1 MNLNKV
7 QDKIIEE
14 FDLMI
19 DSLTNEFSYFR
30 YIASLG
36 NSNLEAVKKTDETLV
51 KSTRS
56 KIWLEAR
63 YVDGKVYYASD
74 SDNQIVKG
82 IVSML
87 VNVFSGRTARE
98 IINANL
104 YFVNEIKLYSQL
116 PAARLKE
123 ISAVLQ
129 QIRTYAVKLKNTE
142 SAPVLSA

>member
-14 FDLMI
+14 FDLII
-19 DSLTNEFSYFR
+19 DSLKSEFSYFR
-30 YIASLG
+30 YVASFG
-36 NSNLEAVKKTDETLV
+36 RTDSKVKKTDATLV
-51 KSTRS
+51 KSTKS
-56 KIWLEAR
+56 KIWLEAS
-63 YVDGKVYYASD
+63 YIDGKVYYASD

-82 IVSML
+82 IVSMF

-116 PAARLKE
+116 PAERLKE
-123 ISAVLQ
+123 VSAVLQ
-129 QIRTYAVKLKNTE
+129 QIRTYAVKLKNMETTP
-142 SAPVLSA
+142 ALSA